1 MKKTLILFAHPRYE
15 KSRINR
21 ILLKPV
27 QDSETILLHDLYE
40 AYPDFNIDVD
50 HERELLLQHDNIV
63 WHHPFYLYS
72 APAVLKQWMDTVLEF
87 GWAHGPNGDNLRGK
101 TCFNCITSGG
111 TRESYQKD
119 GSNRFTLG
127 EFLYPFE
134 QTAYLCKMLY
144 LPPFAV
150 QGTYRLTTEEIEGYA
165 EDYRMLLDLLSAEPG
180 RTEEMRKHSLL
191 NDWLTAIKAGEQ
203 Q

>member
-21 ILLKPV
+21 IILRHLT
-27 QDSETILLHDLYE
+27 DSENILVHDLYE
-40 AYPDFNIDVD
+40 AYPDFNIDIE
-50 HERELLLQHDNIV
+50 HEKMLLLRHDTIV
-63 WHHPFYLYS
+63 WHHPFYMYS
-72 APAVLKQWMDTVLEF
+72 APAMLKQWVDTVLEF
-87 GWAHGPNGDNLRGK
+87 GWAHGAEGNYLKDK

-127 EFLYPFE
+127 ELIYPFE
-134 QTAYLCKMLY
+134 QTAYLCKMNY

-150 QGTYRLTTEEIEGYA
+150 QGTYRLTTEEIEEYA
-165 EDYRMLLDLLSAEPG
+165 KDYLTLLDLLSSG
-180 RTEEMRKHSLL
+180 SYRQEEMRRHSLL
-191 NDWLTAIKAGEQ
+191 NDWLAAKKEREE
-203 Q
+203 